1 MPPLEAVKSFLLG
14 QDSSCGDRLHDC
26 RARNVVEAI
35 MWHGF
40 SKKSDAYPA
49 TEKFYNLSK
58 EDRNAVVLFI
68 ESI

>member
-1 MPPLEAVKSFLLG
+1 
-14 QDSSCGDRLHDC
+14 
-26 RARNVVEAI
+26 VEAI